1 MKIWGARLRA
11 STVEKRGEEMTMK
24 FGVKTV
30 VGAAALAMSGFAA
43 AETLKEVVTFAVETH
58 PQVIGAARKKDAA
71 DSAIDAA
78 RGGYFPKIDYL
89 YGAGREHSKNVTT
102 LATTPDWVKLNR
114 KQEGMILNQM
124 LFDGMGVSGE
134 VDRRKAISDSSAH
147 RVYSAAEDTALQTID
162 AYLDVLK
169 NVELVSYAKENLAA
183 HNRTFDQVKLR
194 ADKGVGRRADL
205 EQIDARLA
213 LAISNL
219 AAAES
224 TLRDAEI
231 AYLKVVGKM
240 PVALTRPEAP
250 AIPPSA
256 DEAVKVAVMNHPILR
271 SALSDVDAAQAQREI
286 ARSFYFPRIELE
298 ASYSDNKNIDGIVGP
313 NRDRLVM
320 LWLKWNVFR
329 GGFDYHRDN
338 ETAKQIN
345 EAQEIARNTNR
356 QVEAAVRLAYN
367 AYATA
372 RDRLPSLD
380 RYVKA
385 SDSTRDAYTKQF
397 AIGQRTLLDLLD
409 SENEYFTSRSTYVT
423 ALFIEISARFRVLN
437 AMGNLLTGMDIK
449 PPEEAIART
458 ASIMPPEEKRAET
471 AQPERRKVATEQPA
485 AQPAAISAEEKP
497 AQEKRSE
504 APQPVE
510 QNSEARP
517 AEQRSEVMQST
528 RVAENRA
535 VAQAP
540 VVGPI
545 TPAPAQVELRP
556 AAGEPQTQN
565 ASGAPVEERQLAIQ
579 D

>member
-1 MKIWGARLRA
+1 
-11 STVEKRGEEMTMK
+11 VEKRGEEMMNK
-24 FGVKTV
+24 FSVKTV
-30 VGAAALAMSGFAA
+30 VGVVAFAMSGFAV

-58 PQVIGAARKKDAA
+58 PQVLSAARKKDAA

-89 YGAGREHSKNVTT
+89 YGSGREHSKNVTT

-169 NVELVSYAKENLAA
+169 NVELVNFARENLAA

-213 LAISNL
+213 LAISNQ

-240 PVALTRPEAP
+240 PISLTRPEAP
-250 AIPPSA
+250 PIPPSA
-256 DEAVKVAVMNHPILR
+256 DEAVRVAVMNHPILR

-298 ASYSDNKNIDGIVGP
+298 ASYSDNKNVDGIVGP

-329 GGFDYHRDN
+329 GGFDYYRDL

-385 SDSTRDAYTKQF
+385 SDSTRDAYSKQF

-409 SENEYFTSRSTYVT
+409 SENEFFTSRSTYVT
-423 ALFIEISARFRVLN
+423 ALFIELSARFRVLN
-437 AMGNLLTGMDIK
+437 AMGNLMTAMDIK
-449 PPEEAIART
+449 PPEEAFART
-458 ASIMPPEEKRAET
+458 AGRMPPEDKRAET
-471 AQPERRKVATEQPA
+471 AQPELRKA
-485 AQPAAISAEEKP
+485 AASSEEKP

-504 APQPVE
+504 VPQPAE
-510 QNSEARP
+510 PRSEAARP
-517 AEQRSEVMQST
+517 AEQRSEVMQSL

-535 VAQAP
+535 VAQTPA
-540 VVGPI
+540 V
-545 TPAPAQVELRP
+545 TPAPASAPAPAPAEPRP
-556 AAGEPQTQN
+556 AASEPQAQSA
-565 ASGAPVEERQLAIQ
+565 ASAPVEERRLTLQ

>member
-1 MKIWGARLRA
+1 MAI
-11 STVEKRGEEMTMK
+11 K
-24 FGVKTV
+24 FSV
-30 VGAAALAMSGFAA
+30 VGAVALAMSGFAA

-58 PQVIGAARKKDAA
+58 PQVLSAARKKDAA

-78 RGGYFPKIDYL
+78 RGGYYPKIDYL
-89 YGAGREHSKNVTT
+89 YGTGREHSQNTTTPGT
-102 LATTPDWVKLNR
+102 LAALGQNPNGWVKLNR

-169 NVELVSYAKENLAA
+169 NVELVNYARENLAA

-213 LAISNL
+213 LAISNQ

-240 PVALTRPEAP
+240 PISLTRPEAP
-250 AIPPSA
+250 PIPPSA
-256 DEAVKVAVMNHPILR
+256 DEAVRIAVMNHPILR

-298 ASYSDNKNIDGIVGP
+298 ASYSDNKHVDGIIGP

-329 GGFDYHRDN
+329 GGFDYHRDL

-385 SDSTRDAYTKQF
+385 SDSTRDAYSKQF

-409 SENEYFTSRSTYVT
+409 SENEFFTSRSTYVT
-423 ALFIEISARFRVLN
+423 ALFIELSARYRVLN
-437 AMGNLLTGMDIK
+437 AMGHLMTAMDIK
-449 PPEEAIART
+449 PPEEAFART
-458 ASIMPPEEKRAET
+458 ASRMPPEEKRAET
-471 AQPERRKVATEQPA
+471 AQPELRKA
-485 AQPAAISAEEKP
+485 AASPEEKP

-504 APQPVE
+504 VLQPAE
-510 QNSEARP
+510 PRREAARP
-517 AEQRSEVMQST
+517 AEQRSEVMQSQ

-535 VAQAP
+535 VAQAAA
-540 VVGPI
+540 V
-545 TPAPAQVELRP
+545 TPASAQAPAPVEPRP
-556 AAGEPQTQN
+556 VASEPQAQS
-565 ASGAPVEERQLAIQ
+565 AAIAPVEERRLTLQ

>member
-1 MKIWGARLRA
+1 M
-11 STVEKRGEEMTMK
+11 MNK
-24 FGVKTV
+24 FSVQTV
-30 VGAAALAMSGFAA
+30 VGAVAFAMSGFAA

-58 PQVIGAARKKDAA
+58 PQVLSAARKKDAA

-89 YGAGREHSKNVTT
+89 YGTGREHSKNVTT

-124 LFDGMGVSGE
+124 LFDGMGVAGE

-169 NVELVSYAKENLAA
+169 NVELVSYARENLAA

-213 LAISNL
+213 LAISNQ

-240 PVALTRPEAP
+240 PVSLTRPEAP
-250 AIPPSA
+250 PIPPSA
-256 DEAVKVAVMNHPILR
+256 DEAVRIAVMNHPILR

-298 ASYSDNKNIDGIVGP
+298 ASYSDNKNVDGIVGP

-338 ETAKQIN
+338 ETAKQIS

-385 SDSTRDAYTKQF
+385 SDATRDAYNKQF

-437 AMGNLLTGMDIK
+437 AMGNLMTAMDIK
-449 PPEEAIART
+449 PPEEAFART
-458 ASIMPPEEKRAET
+458 AGMMPPEEKRAET
-471 AQPERRKVATEQPA
+471 AQPEPRKA
-485 AQPAAISAEEKP
+485 AASSEEKP
-497 AQEKRSE
+497 AEERRSE
-504 APQPVE
+504 ARQPAE
-510 QNSEARP
+510 PKSEAARP
-517 AEQRSEVMQST
+517 AEQRSEVMQSQ

-535 VAQAP
+535 VAQTPA
-540 VVGPI
+540 V
-545 TPAPAQVELRP
+545 TPAPAPVEPRP
-556 AAGEPQTQN
+556 AASEARPAASEPQAQSAAT
-565 ASGAPVEERQLAIQ
+565 APVEERRLTLQ

>member
-1 MKIWGARLRA
+1 M
-11 STVEKRGEEMTMK
+11 MNK
-24 FGVKTV
+24 FSVKTV
-30 VGAAALAMSGFAA
+30 VGVVAFAMSGFAV

-58 PQVIGAARKKDAA
+58 PQVLSAARKKDAA

-89 YGAGREHSKNVTT
+89 YGSGREHSKNVTT

-169 NVELVSYAKENLAA
+169 NVELVNFARENLAA

-213 LAISNL
+213 LAISNQ

-240 PVALTRPEAP
+240 PISLTRPEAP
-250 AIPPSA
+250 PIPPSA
-256 DEAVKVAVMNHPILR
+256 DEAVRVAVMNHPILR

-298 ASYSDNKNIDGIVGP
+298 ASYSDNKNVDGIVGP

-329 GGFDYHRDN
+329 GGFDYYRDL

-385 SDSTRDAYTKQF
+385 SDSTRDAYSKQF

-409 SENEYFTSRSTYVT
+409 SENEFFTSRSTYVT
-423 ALFIEISARFRVLN
+423 ALFIELSARFRVLN
-437 AMGNLLTGMDIK
+437 AMGNLMTAMDIK
-449 PPEEAIART
+449 PPEEAFART
-458 ASIMPPEEKRAET
+458 AGRMPPEDKRAET
-471 AQPERRKVATEQPA
+471 AQPELRKA
-485 AQPAAISAEEKP
+485 AASSEEKP

-504 APQPVE
+504 VPQPAE
-510 QNSEARP
+510 PRSEAARP
-517 AEQRSEVMQST
+517 AEQRSEVMQSL

-535 VAQAP
+535 VAQTPA
-540 VVGPI
+540 V
-545 TPAPAQVELRP
+545 TPAPASAPAPAPAEPRP
-556 AAGEPQTQN
+556 AASEPQAQSA
-565 ASGAPVEERQLAIQ
+565 ASAPVEERRLTLQ

>member
-1 MKIWGARLRA
+1 
-11 STVEKRGEEMTMK
+11 MTIK
-24 FGVKTV
+24 LSVKTI
-30 VGAAALAMSGFAA
+30 VGAVALAMSGFAA
-43 AETLKEVVTFAVETH
+43 AETLKEVVTFAIDTH
-58 PQVIGAARKKDAA
+58 PQVLGAAKKKDAA

-250 AIPPSA
+250 AVPPSA

-385 SDSTRDAYTKQF
+385 SDSTRDAYNKQF

-423 ALFIEISARFRVLN
+423 ALFIEISARYRVLN

-449 PPEEAIART
+449 PPEEAIAR
-458 ASIMPPEEKRAET
+458 AVSIMPPEEKRAET
-471 AQPERRKVATEQPA
+471 AQPEQRKVAAEQPA
-485 AQPAAISAEEKP
+485 AQPAAASSEEKP

-510 QNSEARP
+510 QKSDAARP

-528 RVAENRA
+528 RAAENRA
-535 VAQAP
+535 VAQTPA
-540 VVGPI
+540 VTAI

-556 AAGEPQTQN
+556 AASEPQTQSA
-565 ASGAPVEERQLAIQ
+565 ASAPVEERQLALQ